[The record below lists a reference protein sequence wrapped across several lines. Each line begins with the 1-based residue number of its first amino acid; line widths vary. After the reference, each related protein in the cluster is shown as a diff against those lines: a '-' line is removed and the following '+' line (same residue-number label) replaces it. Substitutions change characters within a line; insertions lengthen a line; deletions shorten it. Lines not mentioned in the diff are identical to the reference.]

1 MSRIGKQPIKV
12 PSGVNVK
19 LNGTVIEVTGPKGS
33 LKRESFGRIQLKQ
46 DGGVLHV
53 STATE
58 GIESKY
64 WGLYRTLIS
73 NMFEGV
79 TNGYTRSLELVGVGY
94 RANMAGKT
102 LNLTVGYSHPV
113 TIQPPA
119 GVNFEVDKTG
129 KINITGPDKELVG
142 QMAAKIRD
150 VRPPEPYHG
159 KGIRYAGEVIA
170 TKVGK
175 SAAKK

>member
-46 DGGVLHV
+46 DGAVLNV
-53 STATE
+53 TTGTEAT
-58 GIESKY
+58 ESKY

-79 TNGYTRSLELVGVGY
+79 TTGYTRTLELVGVGY
-94 RANMAGKT
+94 RANMAGKV

-159 KGIRYAGEVIA
+159 KGIRYAGEVIQ

>member
-33 LKRESFGRIQLKQ
+33 LKRESFGRIQIKQ
-46 DGGVLHV
+46 DGGVLNV
-53 STATE
+53 STGQE
-58 GIESKY
+58 INESKY

-79 TNGYTRSLELVGVGY
+79 TTGYTRTLELVGVGY
-94 RANMAGKT
+94 RANMAGKV

-113 TIQPPA
+113 TIQPPT
-119 GVNFEVDKTG
+119 GVNFEVDKAG
-129 KINITGPDKELVG
+129 KINITGADKELVG

-159 KGIRYAGEVIA
+159 KGIRYAGEVIV

>member
-12 PSGVNVK
+12 PAGASVK

-33 LKRESFGRIQLKQ
+33 LKRDSFGRVKISLENNSLQ
-46 DGGVLHV
+46 VNPA
-53 STATE
+53 SEEIE
-58 GIESKY
+58 GKY
-64 WGLYRTLIS
+64 WGLYRTLVS
-73 NMFEGV
+73 NMLVGV
-79 TNGYTRSLELVGVGY
+79 TTGYTRQLELVGVGY
-94 RANMAGKT
+94 RASMTGKA

-113 TIQPPA
+113 SIQPPE
-119 GVNFEVDKTG
+119 GVTFEVDKAG
-129 KINITGPDKELVG
+129 KVSVVGADKEVVG
-142 QMAAKIRD
+142 QMAAKIRA

>member
-12 PSGVNVK
+12 PAGVNVK

-46 DGGVLHV
+46 DGGVLNV
-53 STATE
+53 STGQEST
-58 GIESKY
+58 ESKY

-79 TNGYTRSLELVGVGY
+79 TTGFTRTLELVGVGY
-94 RANMAGKT
+94 RANMAGKI

-159 KGIRYAGEVIA
+159 KGIRYAGEVIV